1 MRHTQLQDALIRL
14 RTAAASAATSAAGR
28 SCGDRGRRLFGFR
41 RQEPAILTTKT
52 ASSTA
57 ASSAAATGGIR
68 SARNGRLGPQI
79 GGQGSAA
86 ISQG

>member
-1 MRHTQLQDALIRL
+1 
-14 RTAAASAATSAAGR
+14 
-28 SCGDRGRRLFGFR
+28 
-41 RQEPAILTTKT
+41 LTTKT